1 MGVTTKK
8 WKDVRRPRK
17 SEADE
22 AADRAWV
29 RNELLQMT
37 LRELREE
44 VGETT
49 QKDLAEKID
58 MSQGE
63 LSKLENR
70 DDHLLSTL
78 RNYVE
83 ALGGELEVVAVFQK
97 GRKRITLQGV

>member
-1 MGVTTKK
+1 MAGTKK
-8 WKDVRRPRK
+8 WKDIRRARTTP
-17 SEADE
+17 ADE
-22 AADRAWV
+22 AADQTWV

-44 VGETT
+44 IGEAT
-49 QKDLAEKID
+49 QMELAEKIE
-58 MSQGE
+58 MTQGE
-63 LSKLENR
+63 LSRLENR

-83 ALGGELEVVAVFQK
+83 ALGGQLEVVAVFKK